1 MSRPA
6 RWCAVV
12 CLLACVLSGALSAQ
26 KWSELPTGPSPE
38 PVRFRHFP
46 DRLHAYVW
54 RNWSLVPAGKLAE
67 VIDAKPGEIRDLAHS
82 MGLPEQKGIP
92 QKYRYRFYITVVRRN
107 WHLLPYDQLLKLL
120 EMSAEDLAFHL
131 REDDFLWIK
140 LGRLKPDCEP
150 LGYHEPDGE
159 ARSRAAEIK
168 RVVRRHFGD
177 RLEQEGEPRFA
188 FLERLSEPVKSV
200 EVSRR
205 KGPSRFK
212 LRFIYSYFAP
222 YGDPLIDPELNPYPD
237 GLLQRLA
244 AQGVNGVWLPGLL
257 RDLAP
262 SQRFPEFGEGHK
274 KRLANLRRLVER
286 AERYGIKV
294 YLYFNEPRSMP
305 QEFAHKYPEA
315 TGVTERGRVAMC
327 TSSPK
332 VRKWLKA
339 ATEHV
344 FDEVPG
350 LGGLFT
356 ITASENL
363 THCAS
368 HGRYRDCPRCRG
380 RSPAEIIAEV
390 NSLIESG
397 VHAASP
403 DARVIAW
410 DWGWAGHGHASDH
423 IRKLPESVW
432 LMSVSEWS
440 LPIERGGVESRV
452 GEYSLSAVGPGPRA
466 KQHWE
471 IAKENGLNT
480 VAKVQLNNTWEMSA
494 VPYLPVLDLVAEHCH
509 NLAGAG
515 VDGLM
520 LSWTLGGYPSPNLEV
535 ASRLA
540 RVPTP
545 ETDQVLDD
553 LARER
558 YGEGADKARRAW
570 AKFSRAFQEFPFHI
584 GVLYRGPQNYGPS
597 NLLFLEPTGYNA
609 TMIGFPYDDV
619 KGWSGAYPPS
629 VLGKQFRKVADG
641 WAEGLTELEA
651 AVEGAPDA
659 REDAVRRAL
668 NVAQAAELHF
678 RASANQTQFVL
689 ARNALGEA
697 EGSNVQRRRELVAR
711 MRRLAESE
719 INVAKGLFDCTR
731 RDSRIGFEASNQY
744 YYVPLDLVEKVV
756 NCEWVLGELEQ
767 SQESEK

>member
-1 MSRPA
+1 MSWPKRVSA
-6 RWCAVV
+6 IACICA
-12 CLLACVLSGALSAQ
+12 CLLSVSAFAQ
-26 KWSELPTGPSPE
+26 KWSELPTGSAPD
-38 PVRFRHFP
+38 PVEFRHFP

-54 RNWSLVPAGKLAE
+54 RNWSLVPAQKLAQ
-67 VIDAKPGEIRDLAHS
+67 VAVAKTADIRSVARS
-82 MGLPEQKGIP
+82 MGLPPQDVIP
-92 QKYRYRFYITVVRRN
+92 QKYRPRFYITVVRRN
-107 WHLLPYDQLLKLL
+107 WHLLPYDQLLELL
-120 EMSAEDLAFHL
+120 DMSAEDLAFHL

-150 LGYHEPDGE
+150 LRYHEPGKE
-159 ARSRAAEIK
+159 ARRRAAEIK
-168 RVVRRHFGD
+168 EVVRRHFGGT
-177 RLEQEGEPRFA
+177 LEKEGEPRFA
-188 FLERLSEPVKSV
+188 FLERLSQPLESI
-200 EVSRR
+200 EVGGD

-262 SQRFPEFGEGHK
+262 SKRFPEFGEGHK
-274 KRLANLRRLVER
+274 KRLSNLRRLVER
-286 AERYGIKV
+286 AGKYGIQV

-305 QEFAHKYPEA
+305 AQFAEKYPDA
-315 TGVTERGRVAMC
+315 TGVREGGRVAMC

-332 VRKWLKA
+332 VREWLREA
-339 ATEHV
+339 SRHV
-344 FDEVPG
+344 FEQVPG

-368 HGRYRDCPRCRG
+368 HGGYKKCPRCRD
-380 RSPAEIIAEV
+380 RTPAEIIAEV

-403 DARVIAW
+403 GARVIAW
-410 DWGWAGHGHASDH
+410 DWGWAGHGYAPEH
-423 IRKLPESVW
+423 IRKLPESAW

-440 LPIERGGVESRV
+440 LPIERGGVETRV
-452 GEYSLSAVGPGPRA
+452 GEYSISAVGPGPRA
-466 KQHWE
+466 TRHWK
-471 IAKENGLNT
+471 IARENGLKT
-480 VAKVQLNNTWEMSA
+480 AAKVQLNNTWEMSA

-509 NLAGAG
+509 NLAGTG

-535 ASRLA
+535 AERLSH
-540 RVPTP
+540 VPTP
-545 ETDQVLDD
+545 EVEEVLEN

-558 YGEGADKARRAW
+558 YGDGAESARRAW
-570 AKFSRAFQEFPFHI
+570 TQFSRAFQEFPYHG

-597 NLLFLEPTGYNA
+597 NLLFLEPTGYSA

-619 KGWSGAYPPS
+619 KGWSGVYPLS
-629 VLGKQFRKVADG
+629 VLGKQFRKVAEG
-641 WAEGLTELEA
+641 WADGLTSLER
-651 AVEGAPDA
+651 AVEEAPKDRKKSA
-659 REDAVRRAL
+659 RRAL
-668 NVAQAAELHF
+668 NVARAAQLHF
-678 RASANQTQFVL
+678 QASANQTGFVL
-689 ARNALGEA
+689 TRNSLGSASSNAERRQGLIEKMRGLARD
-697 EGSNVQRRRELVAR
+697 ELK
-711 MRRLAESE
+711 
-719 INVAKGLFDCTR
+719 VAKELFDCTR
-731 RDSRIGFEASNQY
+731 HDSRIGFEASNQY

-756 NCEWVLGELEQ
+756 NCEWVLSELEQ
-767 SQESEK
+767 RQERGK